1 MRPQAIPL
9 AILSM
14 EKETLGFHN
23 FYAWFSSVSPISIGV
38 GLRTGEALRKDV
50 CFGEHNLKKW
60 HNLEKKKKKST
71 ILA

>member
-23 FYAWFSSVSPISIGV
+23 FYAWFSSVSPISLGV
-38 GLRTGEALRKDV
+38 GLPVGEAPPKDV
-50 CFGEHNLKKW
+50 FFGEHNLKKW
-60 HNLEKKKKKST
+60 HNLEIKST